1 MCWLVATI
9 ATGTTLLSAGFISFG
24 HAACLLNV
32 VLHQDVAIDVI
43 RHVATLVP
51 AVLMSMGA
59 KQRES
64 LVKAVLVKV
73 FDEEGSALGRGPEKD
88 VRFRAF
94 LPNALDVVT
103 PIASKSFCALWA
115 QVTTCTVVA
124 CGM

>member
-32 VLHQDVAIDVI
+32 VQDVAIDVI

-73 FDEEGSALGRGPEKD
+73 FDEEGSVCSSRL
-88 VRFRAF
+88 
-94 LPNALDVVT
+94 
-103 PIASKSFCALWA
+103 
-115 QVTTCTVVA
+115 
-124 CGM
+124 